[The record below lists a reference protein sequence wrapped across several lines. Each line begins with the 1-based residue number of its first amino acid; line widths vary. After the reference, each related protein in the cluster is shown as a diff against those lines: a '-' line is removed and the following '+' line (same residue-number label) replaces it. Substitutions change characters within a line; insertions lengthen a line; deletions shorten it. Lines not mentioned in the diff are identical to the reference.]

1 MFIYEFFK
9 SIIRNINFLIRIIL
23 DLLNLKRSYEIN
35 GNVININYTHR
46 LPDYQLDYPYYD
58 KFIQYIIKE
67 IPNDSIVIDVGAN
80 VGDSFAA
87 MVGSNHKVEYLCIE
101 ASKEFYNQL
110 IKNIDTI
117 RKKYPNLKVNAIN
130 EFIGIDLD
138 NVSLKGK
145 FGTKTAINNTGTLK
159 SKKLSKVLDDL
170 KIDSKKISLIK
181 IDVDGN
187 DWDVINSSIS
197 LLTNLPYLYFE

>member
-1 MFIYEFFK
+1 M
-9 SIIRNINFLIRIIL
+9 
-23 DLLNLKRSYEIN
+23 
-35 GNVININYTHR
+35 
-46 LPDYQLDYPYYD
+46 PDYQLDYPYYD
-58 KFIQYIIKE
+58 KFLQYIIKE

-138 NVSLKGK
+138 NVSLKG
-145 FGTKTAINNTGTLK
+145 
-159 SKKLSKVLDDL
+159 
-170 KIDSKKISLIK
+170 
-181 IDVDGN
+181 
-187 DWDVINSSIS
+187 
-197 LLTNLPYLYFE
+197 